1 MFPLCETEDEEDDT
15 TDDVLKCRR
24 DRDRKQRNIK
34 NNTEEE
40 WEKVVQIFRENTR
53 KIENLERK
61 FRKKKQFRFGRL
73 VQPLSVDVLAL
84 T

>member
-1 MFPLCETEDEEDDT
+1 MFPLCETEDEEDDK

-34 NNTEEE
+34 NNTEEK

-61 FRKKKQFRFGRL
+61 FRKKSSL
-73 VQPLSVDVLAL
+73 DSVVLYSRSQW
-84 T
+84 TFWR

>member
-15 TDDVLKCRR
+15 KDDVLKCGRG
-24 DRDRKQRNIK
+24 RDRKQRNIK
-34 NNTEEE
+34 NNTEEK

-61 FRKKKQFRFGRL
+61 FRKKSSL
-73 VQPLSVDVLAL
+73 DSVVLYSRSQW
-84 T
+84 TFWR

>member
-15 TDDVLKCRR
+15 TDDVLKCGRG
-24 DRDRKQRNIK
+24 RDRKQRNIK
-34 NNTEEE
+34 NNTEEK

-73 VQPLSVDVLAL
+73 VQP
-84 T
+84 

>member
-61 FRKKKQFRFGRL
+61 FRKKKA
-73 VQPLSVDVLAL
+73 V
-84 T
+84 